1 MSIDPSTH
9 LLVYLFILLFVHL
22 FIGPSIFMPAY
33 QLFCLLLY
41 QLPYPHTRYLFIVI
55 FVHSS
60 IFALIDHL
68 SFVCLY
74 VHSSIHPFAYLSVNP
89 LPIPPFIHHCLASIC
104 PFILLLLFY
113 LFIFFVICP
122 SSSWMSYLFLHDS
135 SWCCLTLD
143 ERGNY
148 PILTRNSWWILS
160 NPIQLTVFFFSFNF
174 LPNKLT
180 ENCKQ

>member
-1 MSIDPSTH
+1 
-9 LLVYLFILLFVHL
+9 
-22 FIGPSIFMPAY
+22 MPAY

-74 VHSSIHPFAYLSVNP
+74 VHPSIHPFAYLSVNP

-113 LFIFFVICP
+113 LFIFFCHLSILFLNVLFV
-122 SSSWMSYLFLHDS
+122 SSWFFLMLFNTG
-135 SWCCLTLD
+135 WK
-143 ERGNY
+143 RK
-148 PILTRNSWWILS
+148 LS
-160 NPIQLTVFFFSFNF
+160 NSDKKLMMNLEQSYSVNWFFFPLISS
-174 LPNKLT
+174 LT
-180 ENCKQ
+180 N